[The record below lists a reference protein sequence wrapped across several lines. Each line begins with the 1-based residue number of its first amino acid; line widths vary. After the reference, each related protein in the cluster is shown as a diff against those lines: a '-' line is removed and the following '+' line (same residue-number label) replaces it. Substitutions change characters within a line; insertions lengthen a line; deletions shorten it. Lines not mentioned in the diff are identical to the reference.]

1 MKGLYLQYI
10 KTSYDSITRKQTEV
24 KLDKIFE
31 QIFHKRRKIAIIYTK
46 Q

>member
-10 KTSYDSITRKQTEV
+10 KTSYNSITRKQTEV

-31 QIFHKRRKIAIIYTK
+31 YFTK
-46 Q
+46 EEKQP